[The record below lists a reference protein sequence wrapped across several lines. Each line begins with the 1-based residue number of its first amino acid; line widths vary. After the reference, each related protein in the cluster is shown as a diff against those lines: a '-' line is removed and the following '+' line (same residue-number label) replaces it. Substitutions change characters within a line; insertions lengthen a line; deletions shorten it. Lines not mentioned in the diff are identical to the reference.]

1 VQALWPLIEIGM
13 FGAMWWGKQYFD
25 RGMGSDSYK
34 TSMPTPQAYVDL
46 YAGPV
51 YLIHYRYS
59 MILLH
64 ISCAFLYGTCMPIL
78 YIVAFLAFVVLFINE
93 RVLVCYYYREPPSFD
108 EEITMKAMNI
118 I

>member
-1 VQALWPLIEIGM
+1 VQALWPLIEIAM
-13 FGAMWWGKQYFD
+13 FGAMWWGKQYLD
-25 RGMGSDSYK
+25 RDFGRDSYK
-34 TSMPTPQAYVDL
+34 TKMPTPQAYVEL

-51 YLIHYRYS
+51 YLIHYRYA

-64 ISCAFLYGTCMPIL
+64 ISCAFLYGTCMPVL
-78 YIVAFLAFVVLFINE
+78 YVVAFVAFIILFINE

-108 EEITMKAMNI
+108 EEITLKTMRI